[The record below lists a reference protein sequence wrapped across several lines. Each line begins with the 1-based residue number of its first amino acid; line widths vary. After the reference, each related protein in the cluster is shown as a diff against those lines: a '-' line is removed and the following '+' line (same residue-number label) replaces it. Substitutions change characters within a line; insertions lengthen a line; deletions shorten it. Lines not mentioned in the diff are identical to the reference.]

1 MGEEKG
7 YVAVA
12 ANITLNEK
20 QFQVIKRREIWSTK
34 RKLQC
39 VGVTLCK
46 EDLLWIMVLRRCS

>member
-20 QFQVIKRREIWSTK
+20 QFQVIKRREI
-34 RKLQC
+34 
-39 VGVTLCK
+39 
-46 EDLLWIMVLRRCS
+46 